1 METRNIQSVTV
12 GRPEDAG
19 EAEGGVAVGV
29 SCMGGGEMGSVTGT
43 IDTIGDDMSAVNS
56 PGPQAGQLLVET
68 EN

>member
-1 METRNIQSVTV
+1 
-12 GRPEDAG
+12 
-19 EAEGGVAVGV
+19 
-29 SCMGGGEMGSVTGT
+29 MGPVTGT